1 MQPTM
6 PFYNF
11 LPEDFKVYVGADG
24 GVSYMPGPQRQ
35 ERTLPTINRYG
46 GPDGGYVAVCSR
58 VADHAVYSV
67 GDGIY
72 VVGQIRLQGA
82 YEGRFFVPKGYGGK
96 CISAA
101 PDIKAICDQA
111 FPGSAPNWA
120 SGDAGGWFGLLI
132 DKRDVRD
139 KILTLDLPQQLPEK
153 VDLRRWC
160 SQVQN
165 QGTLNACTAY
175 AASAILEYFENR
187 AGGNAVSLSE
197 IFLYKVTR
205 NLMHKTGDTGANTRS
220 VMKAL
225 AALGTVPEEYWPDDA
240 SQFDAEPSAFAYA
253 LAGRYRSLKY
263 SRIDAKDRSKDVV
276 LRQAKTLLSRN
287 RPVMFGVM
295 AYFGTWQQFVT
306 SDRLP
311 YPSEDDTLFGA
322 HNIAVMGYDDGITT
336 ENAKNPGIKTR
347 GAFLIKNSYG
357 EEWGDKGYGWIP
369 YDYLLKHQSIDW
381 WTITKQEWLD
391 MSVFS

>member
-1 MQPTM
+1 M
-6 PFYNF
+6 PVYNF

-35 ERTLPTINRYG
+35 ERTLPTINRYW
-46 GPDGGYVAVCSR
+46 GPDGGYVAVYSR
-58 VADHAVYSV
+58 LADHAVYSV

-82 YEGRFFVPKGYGGK
+82 YVGRRFVPKGYEGK
-96 CISAA
+96 DISVA
-101 PDIKAICDQA
+101 PDMKAICDQA
-111 FPGSAPNWA
+111 FPGSAPNRA
-120 SGDAGGWFGLLI
+120 SSDTGGWFGLLI
-132 DKRDVRD
+132 DKQDVRD

-153 VDLRRWC
+153 VDLRQWC

-187 AGGNAVSLSE
+187 ASGNAVSLSE

-205 NLMHKTGDTGANTRS
+205 NLMHKAGDTGANTRS

-225 AALGTVPEEYWPDDA
+225 AAIGTVPGEYWPNDA

-263 SRIDAKDRSKDVV
+263 RRLDAKDRPKDVV
-276 LRQAKTLLSRN
+276 LRQTKTLLSRN

-311 YPSEDDTLFGA
+311 YPSEGDTLFGA
-322 HNIAVMGYDDGITT
+322 HNIAVMGYDDSITT
-336 ENAKNPGIKTR
+336 ENAKDPGIKTT

-381 WTITKQEWLD
+381 WTIAKQEWLD